1 MFRSK
6 DMELVKLTLSPESA
20 WDVINF
26 LGRNESAMI
35 VKSDHEDYQAGKSF
49 ISRNKMLEL
58 WSQKMAS
65 IEERCEKYG
74 VMFKSRSQEYEK
86 IDQSLNGKLKESGS
100 QEKDHLDLYTQS
112 VEERLKNLDDYFRN
126 FDDFTRRMQQHD
138 NTCAILR
145 NLNLVLPGD
154 MK

>member
-6 DMELVKLTLSPESA
+6 DMELVKLTLSSESA

-35 VKSDHEDYQAGKSF
+35 VKSDQDDFQSAKSY
-49 ISRNKMLEL
+49 IARNKMLEI
-58 WSQKMAS
+58 WSQKMVT

-74 VMFKSRSQEYEK
+74 VIFKSRGQEYEK
-86 IDQSLNGKLKESGS
+86 IDQSLSAKLAESGA
-100 QEKDHLDLYTQS
+100 QEKDHLDVYTQS
-112 VEERLKNLDDYFRN
+112 IEERLRNLDDYFRN
-126 FDDFTRRMQQHD
+126 FDDFTQRMQQHD
-138 NTCAILR
+138 NTSAILR
-145 NLNLVLPGD
+145 NLGLVLPGD